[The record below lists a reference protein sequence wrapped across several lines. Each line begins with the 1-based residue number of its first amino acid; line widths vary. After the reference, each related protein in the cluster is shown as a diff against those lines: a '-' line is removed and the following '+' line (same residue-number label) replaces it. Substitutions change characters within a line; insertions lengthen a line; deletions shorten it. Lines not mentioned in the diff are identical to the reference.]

1 MKRLIY
7 IMVQVLS
14 LSFAVAAEPMVS
26 CPMVKINLER
36 LSDLNIPRSGHTLF
50 CAGGEMVVA
59 GGHTSGFVPTP
70 TAEYYKDGKWHLM
83 QMTYPHDYG
92 LAVAL
97 KSGNVLLAGGSEN
110 SHGIGQTFGVE
121 YYHPDTH
128 SFEGFTI
135 LDQKRA
141 LASAVEIDSSKVV
154 VSGNWYADDA
164 IEVFDGLKSFTH
176 AKPVS
181 TSRSYP
187 LICRISADDVM
198 LFGSRDT
205 RGDRIDSIVIDR
217 LKGEPFTVP
226 FFDDWLPFSLD
237 YSNNECGFIGDM
249 EAGVYAYLLLVEN
262 RHDGSIGIAK
272 VVGTDFSL
280 LPTASPIPMEAGY
293 GPIRYFSY
301 VLADRQAQRGYV
313 LGLDDDWRIYLLAID
328 YDQSPAS
335 LTLYYTDPLESRLNP
350 YMPALTPAGD
360 LMFAGGISDDNFN
373 PFSSV
378 YLIHLGT
385 EAPAASHTLAFG
397 RWFWG
402 LLALLVLALLTAFWY
417 FRRNRSR
424 TQEVPEDSLPSS
436 YADSDADLM
445 QRLCQL
451 IEKEQLFRNS
461 ELDIT
466 DVAERLNVNSKV
478 LADSIKASQG
488 ITFIQFLNGYRVDYA
503 KRLLHQNPDKK
514 IAEICNESGF
524 ASERS
529 FFRIFKANTG
539 MTTQEWMNKDA

>member
-205 RGDRIDSIVIDR
+205 RG
-217 LKGEPFTVP
+217 
-226 FFDDWLPFSLD
+226 
-237 YSNNECGFIGDM
+237 
-249 EAGVYAYLLLVEN
+249 
-262 RHDGSIGIAK
+262 
-272 VVGTDFSL
+272 
-280 LPTASPIPMEAGY
+280 
-293 GPIRYFSY
+293 
-301 VLADRQAQRGYV
+301 
-313 LGLDDDWRIYLLAID
+313 
-328 YDQSPAS
+328 
-335 LTLYYTDPLESRLNP
+335 
-350 YMPALTPAGD
+350 
-360 LMFAGGISDDNFN
+360 
-373 PFSSV
+373 
-378 YLIHLGT
+378 
-385 EAPAASHTLAFG
+385 
-397 RWFWG
+397 
-402 LLALLVLALLTAFWY
+402 
-417 FRRNRSR
+417 
-424 TQEVPEDSLPSS
+424 
-436 YADSDADLM
+436 
-445 QRLCQL
+445 
-451 IEKEQLFRNS
+451 
-461 ELDIT
+461 
-466 DVAERLNVNSKV
+466 
-478 LADSIKASQG
+478 
-488 ITFIQFLNGYRVDYA
+488 
-503 KRLLHQNPDKK
+503 
-514 IAEICNESGF
+514 
-524 ASERS
+524 
-529 FFRIFKANTG
+529 
-539 MTTQEWMNKDA
+539 